1 MTLTEDSVV
10 FCLYSQSKYF
20 WAPMQPQRLTA
31 RCAPIVA
38 NICVPIPL
46 SIRAPQYNFGFCR
59 EVTPR
64 WSELR
69 SRLVNFQVVRAQPGH
84 AWCMACMIC
93 YTRWTSLASTE
104 DNSGKREKNRLV
116 LTGDSKA
123 TRKVGVVAGKI
134 WYKLVHTSTGM
145 VWVWDMAWDPGG

>member
-1 MTLTEDSVV
+1 MKTKVTRLDCAMQAFQPYPGCHSDFSPMFGTGPNDPPGCTFSSGATFIEYGMICIIRSFTTPTEDSGVT
-10 FCLYSQSKYF
+10 CLLSQPKYF
-20 WAPMQPQRLTA
+20 LAPMQPQRLTA

-46 SIRAPQYNFGFCR
+46 SIRAPQQNFGSCR

-84 AWCMACMIC
+84 A
-93 YTRWTSLASTE
+93 
-104 DNSGKREKNRLV
+104 
-116 LTGDSKA
+116 
-123 TRKVGVVAGKI
+123 
-134 WYKLVHTSTGM
+134 
-145 VWVWDMAWDPGG
+145 